1 MKKNRP
7 ALFLA
12 VLAIIVVSFLFVG
25 CSKTV
30 ASVNGVKIKQSEV
43 NTYIE
48 FLKNQNPDTD
58 LSEDSDEFKSAK
70 TIIIN
75 SLIDKKLL
83 EEYAKENNI
92 EVDAAEVDGQFEAI
106 ASSYPTQSDFEK
118 DLKEKNIS
126 TKFLKEELSAQ
137 ILVGKIFEKVTENI
151 FVSPDQAREYYDEN
165 KEVLFKVHESV
176 KISHILAMVSSNEG
190 ENEEGREEALEKIKY
205 VETKLDEGEK
215 FEDLAEKYSDDT
227 ASSVNGGDLGYISK
241 GQLVEEIDE
250 VAFLMDVGEVSE
262 IIETS
267 YGFHIIKIT
276 DKQEEHTEDFE
287 EVEGTI
293 INYLGNVFKEEKWE
307 SFTDSLRKSADIKYY
322 VDIESF
328 PTDEGEGTEEK

>member
-1 MKKNRP
+1 LKKNRLT
-7 ALFLA
+7 LFLA
-12 VLAIIVVSFLFVG
+12 VLVIVVVSFLFVG

-43 NTYIE
+43 DTYIE
-48 FLKNQNPDTD
+48 FLKAQNPDTD
-58 LSEDSDEFKSAK
+58 LSEDSDEFKAAK

-83 EEYAKENNI
+83 EKYAKENNI
-92 EVDAAEVDGQFEAI
+92 EVDTAEVDEQFEAI

-137 ILVGKIFEKVTENI
+137 ILVGKIFGKVTENI

-165 KEVLFKVHESV
+165 KEVMFKVPEKV

-190 ENEEGREEALEKIKY
+190 ENEKGREEALKKIKY

-215 FEDLAEKYSDDT
+215 FEDLAGKYSDDT
-227 ASSVNGGDLGYISK
+227 ASGVNGGDLGYISR

-250 VAFLMDVGEVSE
+250 VAFLMNIGEVSE
-262 IIETS
+262 IIETP

-276 DKQEEHTEDFE
+276 DKQEEYTEDFE
-287 EVEGTI
+287 EAEDAI
-293 INYLGNVFKEEKWE
+293 INYLINVLKKEKWE
-307 SFTDSLRKSADIKYY
+307 SLTNSLREDADIKYY
-322 VDIESF
+322 VDIENF
-328 PTDEGEGTEEK
+328 PTDKDEGTEEK

>member
-1 MKKNRP
+1 MKKIRP

-48 FLKNQNPDTD
+48 FLKNQNPDPD
-58 LSEDSDEFKSAK
+58 LSEDSDEFKSAE

-83 EEYAKENNI
+83 GEYAKENNI
-92 EVDAAEVDGQFEAI
+92 EVDASEVDGQFEAI
-106 ASSYPTQSDFEK
+106 VSSYPTQSDFEK

-126 TKFLKEELSAQ
+126 TKFLKEELGAQ
-137 ILVGKIFEKVTENI
+137 ILVGKIFEKITENI
-151 FVSPDQAREYYDEN
+151 FVSPGQAKEYYDEN
-165 KEVLFKVHESV
+165 KEVLFKVPEKV

-190 ENEEGREEALEKIKY
+190 EDEKGMEEALEKIKY
-205 VETKLDEGEK
+205 VETKLDEGKK

-227 ASSVNGGDLGYISK
+227 TSSINGGDLGYISR

-250 VAFLMDVGEVSE
+250 AAFLMDVGEVSE
-262 IIETS
+262 IIETF

-276 DKQEEHTEDFE
+276 DKQEEYTEDFE
-287 EVEGTI
+287 EVEDTI
-293 INYLGNVFKEEKWE
+293 INYLINVLKKEKWE
-307 SFTDSLRKSADIKYY
+307 SLADSLRKSADIKYY
-322 VDIESF
+322 VDIENF
-328 PTDEGEGTEEK
+328 PTDKDEGTEEK